1 VTCALSHVDGASGCG
16 SIHSA
21 RSRGRHS
28 GRRVTFYSSAHFRH
42 AARKT
47 CILQGSTSP
56 LFIVMTSILVLLK
69 KGGFELVRCE
79 REDVFTIARVR
90 KAGICGLFDDHM
102 SAEAYVEGLRCAQKH
117 WPLSERSPRTRPMVS
132 GVEAPNRVKGPP
144 QSSRGSDAL
153 WWIASLSASGS
164 CHTSRPCDSPV
175 A

>member
-1 VTCALSHVDGASGCG
+1 MWLNSSGL
-16 SIHSA
+16 
-21 RSRGRHS
+21 SRGCHS
-28 GRRVTFYSSAHFRH
+28 GRKVTFYSSAHFRH

-90 KAGICGLFDDHM
+90 KAGICGLFDDPM

-117 WPLSERSPRTRPMVS
+117 WPLSERSPMARLMVS
-132 GVEAPNRVKGPP
+132 GVEAPNQIKDPP
-144 QSSRGSDAL
+144 RSSRGSDAL
-153 WWIASLSASGS
+153 CWIASLSFSGS
-164 CHTSRPCDSPV
+164 CPTSRPCDSP
-175 A
+175 AA

>member
-90 KAGICGLFDDHM
+90 KAGICGLFDDPI
-102 SAEAYVEGLRCAQKH
+102 SAEAYVEGLRCA
-117 WPLSERSPRTRPMVS
+117 

-164 CHTSRPCDSPV
+164 CHTSRPCDSAV

>member
-1 VTCALSHVDGASGCG
+1 LWLNSSGLP
-16 SIHSA
+16 
-21 RSRGRHS
+21 RGRYS
-28 GRRVTFYSSAHFRH
+28 GRKVTFYSSAYFRH
-42 AARKT
+42 AAQKK
-47 CILQGSTSP
+47 CILQGPTSP
-56 LFIVMTSILVLLK
+56 LFIVVTSILVLLK

-90 KAGICGLFDDHM
+90 KAGICELFDDPI
-102 SAEAYVEGLRCAQKH
+102 SAEAYVEGLRGAQKH

-132 GVEAPNRVKGPP
+132 GVEAPNQLKGPP
-144 QSSRGSDAL
+144 QSPRGSDAL